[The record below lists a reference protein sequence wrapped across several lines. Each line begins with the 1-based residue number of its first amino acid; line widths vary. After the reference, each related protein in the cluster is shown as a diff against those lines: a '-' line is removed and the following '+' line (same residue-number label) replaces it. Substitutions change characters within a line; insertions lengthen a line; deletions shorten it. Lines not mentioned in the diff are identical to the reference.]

1 MRVSISLLLVLA
13 LVRLGIASAA
23 GDRPADEARPRVTH
37 HLRAAGEIAR
47 EFEDVLAGECPR
59 CASAGEWDAYLDAK
73 VDRVVTF
80 VAHLDQAW
88 AEAKRTGDKDV
99 RRMAKTPRVNV
110 DRARLLL
117 AKLRACADGNG
128 TSFVPGAVWGRI
140 EREAERRQSEIALP
154 R

>member
-1 MRVSISLLLVLA
+1 M
-13 LVRLGIASAA
+13 
-23 GDRPADEARPRVTH
+23 
-37 HLRAAGEIAR
+37 
-47 EFEDVLAGECPR
+47 
-59 CASAGEWDAYLDAK
+59 
-73 VDRVVTF
+73 DRVVTF

-99 RRMAKTPRVNV
+99 RRTAKTPV

-117 AKLRACADGNG
+117 AKLQACADGNG
-128 TSFVPGAVWGRI
+128 TSLVPGAVWRRI

>member
-23 GDRPADEARPRVTH
+23 GDRPADEARPRVEH
-37 HLRAAGEIAR
+37 HLRAAGEIAW

-59 CASAGEWDAYLDAK
+59 FASAGEWDAYLDAK

-99 RRMAKTPRVNV
+99 RRTAKTPRVKV
-110 DRARLLL
+110 
-117 AKLRACADGNG
+117 ACADGNG
-128 TSFVPGAVWGRI
+128 TSLVPGAVWRRI

>member
-13 LVRLGIASAA
+13 LVRLGTASAA
-23 GDRPADEARPRVTH
+23 GDRPADEARPRVAH

-59 CASAGEWDAYLDAK
+59 FASAGEWDAYLNAK

-117 AKLRACADGNG
+117 AKLQACADGNG
-128 TSFVPGAVWGRI
+128 TSLVPGAVWHRI

>member
-23 GDRPADEARPRVTH
+23 GDRPADEARPRVAH

-47 EFEDVLAGECPR
+47 EFEDVLVGECPR
-59 CASAGEWDAYLDAK
+59 FASAGEWDAYLDAK

-110 DRARLLL
+110 DRARLL
-117 AKLRACADGNG
+117 ACADGNG